1 MLISNATTRALDEVA
16 VRERD
21 VLQAY
26 APGAA
31 PVRADV
37 AKPQTAQPVLDPL
50 SVAPPAD
57 AYFITSDDRG
67 RMLFTRDG
75 AFTLLNGMLADA
87 QGQPMLGYS
96 RDGAPL
102 GPLQADSVD
111 VALGYAKTAR
121 VESDGTVAYERST
134 IDPRTGRR
142 ELQRAVMGRL
152 ALARFAPGTK
162 FQAVDPQHVAA
173 PLGIVPHI
181 GHSGDGNFGAVTPF
195 ARESSGIDIDLGLQR
210 LQEAYLALDA
220 IRAAGK
226 AQGSVEKTAMD
237 LLK

>member
-1 MLISNATTRALDEVA
+1 MLISAATTRALDDIA

-21 VLQAY
+21 LLQAF
-26 APGAA
+26 APGAVA
-31 PVRADV
+31 QRGDV

-50 SVAPPAD
+50 SAAPPED
-57 AYFITSDDRG
+57 ALFISSGDDG

-75 AFTLLNGMLADA
+75 SFSLRGGALVDA
-87 QGQPMLGYS
+87 QGRPILGYAGNT
-96 RDGAPL
+96 RVL
-102 GPLQADSVD
+102 GPLKIDPVD
-111 VALGYAKTAR
+111 VALGFASTAR
-121 VESDGTVAYERST
+121 IDADGALSYERST

-142 ELQRAVMGRL
+142 EMQRAVAGRL

-162 FQAVDPQHVAA
+162 LQAVDAQHSAA
-173 PLGIVPHI
+173 PLGIAPHI
-181 GHSGDGNFGAVTPF
+181 GYSGDGNFAALTPF
-195 ARESSGIDIDLGLQR
+195 AREGSGIDIDTGLQR

-226 AQGSVEKTAMD
+226 AQGGIDKTTMD

>member
-1 MLISNATTRALDEVA
+1 MLISNATSRALDDIA

-26 APGAA
+26 SPGAVSA
-31 PVRADV
+31 RGDV
-37 AKPQTAQPVLDPL
+37 AKPFAAVPVLDPL

-57 AYFITSDDRG
+57 AYFITTDDRG

-75 AFTLLNGMLADA
+75 SLKIQDGALVDA
-87 QGQPMLGYS
+87 HGRPMLGYS
-96 RDGAPL
+96 QEGAPL
-102 GPLQADSVD
+102 APLRTDPVD
-111 VALGYAKTAR
+111 AALGYTKSAR
-121 VESDGTVAYERST
+121 IEADGTVTYERTT
-134 IDPRTGRR
+134 IDPRTGLR
-142 ELQRAVMGRL
+142 EAQRAIAGRL

-162 FQAVDPQHVAA
+162 LQAIDPQHVTA
-173 PLGIVPHI
+173 PLGIAPHV
-181 GHSGDGNFGAVTPF
+181 GHAGDGNFGAITPS
-195 ARESSGIDIDLGLQR
+195 AREGSGIDIDLGLQR

-220 IRAAGK
+220 LRAAGK

>member
-1 MLISNATTRALDEVA
+1 MLISNATARALEEVA

-26 APGAA
+26 APGAIA
-31 PVRADV
+31 ERGDV
-37 AKPQTAQPVLDPL
+37 AKPAASLPSLDPL
-50 SVAPPAD
+50 SAAPPAD
-57 AYFITSDDRG
+57 SYFITSDERG

-75 AFTLLNGMLADA
+75 SFALKDGALVDA
-87 QGQPMLGYS
+87 QGRPVLGYA

-102 GPLQADSVD
+102 TPLHADPVD
-111 VALGYAKTAR
+111 VALGFAQSAR
-121 VESDGTVAYERST
+121 VEPDGTVRYERGT

-142 ELQRAVMGRL
+142 ELQASEIGRL

-162 FQAVDPQHVAA
+162 LHAVDPQHMTA
-173 PLGIVPHI
+173 PPGIAPHI
-181 GHSGDGNFGAVTPF
+181 GHAGDGNFGAVTPL
-195 ARESSGIDIDLGLQR
+195 ARESSGIDIDRGLQR

-226 AQGSVEKTAMD
+226 VQGGVEKTAMD